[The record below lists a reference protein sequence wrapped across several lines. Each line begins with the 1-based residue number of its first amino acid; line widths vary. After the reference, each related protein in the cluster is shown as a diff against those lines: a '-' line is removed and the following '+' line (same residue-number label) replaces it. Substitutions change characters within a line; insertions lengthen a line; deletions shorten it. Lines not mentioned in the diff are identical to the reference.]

1 MSHPE
6 DGQVPFAPAD
16 WHATPAYSEVAAL
29 IRDGGP
35 ITFAQFM
42 QVALCGQHGYYTTP
56 RDRRADY
63 LTSPQTHPEFGAC
76 VARCLNLLWRKM
88 GSPATFA
95 VAELG
100 AGDGSLMR
108 DVLASVNATDGG
120 ANNFA
125 DALEYAAYDLNPA
138 DAEVS
143 DGIMAIETLDSA
155 SNEFQCVIS
164 NELLDSFPVHR
175 FVIHGNELLELM
187 VDIDATGMLREIEGE
202 PMDAQVA
209 TRLGYPLDAYPDG
222 YVGEIAFGISDWVD
236 NVDRVIERGYALTID
251 YGHPREALYHPER
264 IGGTLRCYSQ
274 HVLGSNPFRFVGS
287 QDITAHVD
295 FSYLQQ
301 CFADHGFLSCLPLMS
316 QSDFLGLYGYNAALR
331 SARRDLINARD
342 ASEVS
347 ALRQRLASLLALG
360 DTRGLGGFLV
370 AIHGRGVPELFP
382 SSC

>member
-6 DGQVPFAPAD
+6 AGQVPSAPAD
-16 WHATPAYSEVAAL
+16 WQATPAYCEVAAL
-29 IRDGGP
+29 IREGGP
-35 ITFAQFM
+35 VTFAQFM
-42 QVALCGQHGYYTTP
+42 QVALYGQHGYYTTP

-108 DVLASVNATDGG
+108 DVLASVNATAGD

-143 DGIMAIETLDSA
+143 DGIIAIDALDSA

-175 FVIHGNELLELM
+175 FVIHGDELLELM

-222 YVGEIAFGISDWVD
+222 YVGEVAFGISDWAA
-236 NVDRVIERGYALTID
+236 NMDRVIERGYALTID

-274 HVLGSNPFRFVGS
+274 HVLGSNPFRFVGD

-295 FSYLQQ
+295 FTNLQQ
-301 CFADHGFLSCLPLMS
+301 RFADHGFVSCAPLMS
-316 QSDFLGLYGYNAALR
+316 QADFLGLHGYNAALR
-331 SARRDLINARD
+331 IARRDLINARD

-370 AIHGRGVPELFP
+370 AMHGRGVPELFP

>member
-6 DGQVPFAPAD
+6 DGPFPFAPAD
-16 WHATPAYSEVAAL
+16 WHATPAHSEVAAL

-35 ITFAQFM
+35 VTFSQFM
-42 QVALCGQHGYYTTP
+42 QVALYGQHGYYTTP

-76 VARCLNLLWRKM
+76 VARCLDLLWRKM

-108 DVLASVNATDGG
+108 DVLASVNATAGD

-125 DALEYAAYDLNPA
+125 DALKYAAYDLNPA

-143 DGIMAIETLDSA
+143 DGIMALETLDST

-175 FVIHGNELLELM
+175 FVIHGDELLELM
-187 VDIDATGMLREIEGE
+187 VDIDATGILREIEGE
-202 PMDAQVA
+202 PMDARVA
-209 TRLGYPLDAYPDG
+209 ARLGYPLDAYPDG
-222 YVGEIAFGISDWVD
+222 YVGEIAFGISDWVA
-236 NVDRVIERGYALTID
+236 NVDRVIERGYVLTID
-251 YGHPREALYHPER
+251 YGHPSEALYHPER

-274 HVLGSNPFRFVGS
+274 HVLGSNPFRFVGA

-295 FSYLQQ
+295 FTNLQQ
-301 CFADHGFLSCLPLMS
+301 CFSDHGFLSCAPLMS
-316 QSDFLGLYGYNAALR
+316 QADFLGLHGYDAVLR
-331 SARRDLINARD
+331 SARRDLINVRD